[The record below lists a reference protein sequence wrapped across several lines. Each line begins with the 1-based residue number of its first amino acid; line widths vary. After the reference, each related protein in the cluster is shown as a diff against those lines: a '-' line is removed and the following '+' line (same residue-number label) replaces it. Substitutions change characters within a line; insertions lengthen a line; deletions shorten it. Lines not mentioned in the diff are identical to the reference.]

1 MAVGKT
7 GIIGSSVSR
16 AHQDLTSMHPSLTS
30 SRLLLPLLLA
40 CGCLLTVIPA
50 QDDETAWKTVDVPV
64 VWRRP
69 PAADKGNDVGFSWYR
84 CQIAVPES
92 WKGEQI
98 TLFTEAVDDAREIYL
113 NGVKIASLGNMPPK
127 FRSGLGS
134 EMSFDIQAQHLLFGQ
149 PNVLAIRSYRNFG
162 RTNFNVAAPV
172 LAAEKKAIQTRGTW
186 QFRAGD
192 DEQWSLWKE
201 GDPAPYRF
209 TTLTDRETAIAEFRK
224 LENDRG
230 PRPPAEAVT
239 TLTTMEGLDVQL
251 VLSDPDIG
259 QPLSFKFDSRGRL
272 WLVQYLQY
280 PNPAGLTMVSRD
292 KYLRAVYDKIPR
304 PPPHHFPG
312 KDRITI
318 HEDTDGDGVYDDHR
332 TFLEGLSLATS
343 FAIGRDG
350 VWVLN
355 PPYLLFYHDRNGD
368 DLPDGDPEVHLEGF
382 GMEDSHSVTNSLR
395 WGPDGWLYASQGS
408 TVSGKVKQYQSK
420 QDPVYSMGQL
430 IWRYQPEQRRYE
442 IFAEGGGNSF
452 GVEFDAHGRVY
463 SGHNGGNTRGFHY
476 VQGGYFQKGFN
487 KHGALSNPYT
497 FGYFPFMA
505 HHQVPR
511 FTHTFVINEAPG
523 WPKQFQGSLMG
534 VSPLASHV
542 VASQVEADGSTFRTS
557 DIGHPITSSDNWF
570 RPVDIQ
576 MGPDGAAYVA
586 DMYEQRID
594 HAAHYQGR
602 VHTESGRIYRLHAGH
617 QPLRLDLDALSTV
630 ELVET
635 LSSGNKWHRQ
645 TALRLLADR
654 RDGSAV
660 APLEKILA
668 SETGLP
674 ALNALW
680 GLHLVDGLEAN
691 RAIKMLGHAD
701 PHVRAWT
708 VRLISDDY
716 RVSSRQAK
724 MLIEMAGSETH
735 VEVRSQLACSARRLA
750 AETALSITRQL
761 LGHSEDADDPH
772 LPLLLWWVLE
782 EKAESHDLVLSMFQE
797 PQLWLEPLVQQ
808 HILERLMRRYALSG
822 TQEDLATASGLLE
835 TAPDDV
841 SRTKLMNGFELA
853 YVGRSLAGLPPRLL
867 EAIAASGGGS
877 LKLQL
882 RLKTPEAIKSALA
895 QVQDSKLKTVQRQ
908 ELVEVFGQIDTPE
921 AIPVLL
927 QLAANDQQASIR
939 SAALA
944 SLQSYPE
951 EQIGQQVIGF
961 YPTLPPEVRPAA
973 DSLLASRANWTR
985 LWLTSIEKTPSLK
998 EAIPLSTVRRMLL
1011 HDDKQIAA
1019 LIRQL
1024 WGSVQGA
1031 TTEQMKERIDGFSR
1045 LINNTTGNPYNGQQ
1059 IFAKQCGKCHTL
1071 FDQGGEIGPNLTTYK
1086 RDDLGNM
1093 LLNIVNPSIEIRKGY
1108 ENFVVFTNDGR
1119 TLNGFI
1125 EDEDNRVVVLKGLD
1139 GQRIVV
1145 LRDEIDEM
1153 SAIRRS
1159 IMPEGILETLTEQQ
1173 VRDLFAFL
1181 RASQPLP

>member
-1 MAVGKT
+1 MVHPMHD
-7 GIIGSSVSR
+7 IPP
-16 AHQDLTSMHPSLTS
+16 AHRRQGVLSGG
-30 SRLLLPLLLA
+30 LLLSLLLSFTA
-40 CGCLLTVIPA
+40 LGTATQA
-50 QDDETAWKTVDVPV
+50 QDDDTPWRAVEIPA
-64 VWRRP
+64 VWRSP
-69 PAADKGNDVGFSWYR
+69 PAADKGNDLGFSWYR
-84 CQIAVPES
+84 CQLVIPES
-92 WKGEQI
+92 WKGERI
-98 TLFTEAVDDAREIYL
+98 ELFTEAVDDAREVYL
-113 NGVKIASLGNMPPK
+113 NGVKVISLGNMPPR

-134 EMSFDIQAQHLLFGQ
+134 EMSFHIQPQHLLFGQ

-172 LAAEKKAIQTRGTW
+172 LAAEKQALQTRGRW
-186 QFRAGD
+186 QFRPGD
-192 DEQWSLWKE
+192 SDQWSLWKK
-201 GDPAPYRF
+201 GDPTPFRF
-209 TTLTDRETAIAEFRK
+209 TALTDRETAIAGFRA

-230 PRPPAEAVT
+230 PRAPAEAVT
-239 TLTTMEGLDVQL
+239 MLKTMEGLDIQL

-259 QPLSFKFDSRGRL
+259 QPLSFKFDPRGRL

-318 HEDTDGDGVYDDHR
+318 HEDTDGDGVYDSHK
-332 TFLEGLSLATS
+332 TFLDGLSLVTS
-343 FAIGRDG
+343 FAIGRGG

-368 DLPDGDPEVHLEGF
+368 DVPDGDPEVHLEGF
-382 GMEDSHSVTNSLR
+382 GMEDSHSITNSLR

-408 TVSGKVKQYQSK
+408 TVSGKVRPFGSK
-420 QDPVYSMGQL
+420 QDPVHSMGQL
-430 IWRYQPEQRRYE
+430 IWRYQPEERRYE

-476 VQGGYFQKGFN
+476 VQGGYFQKGFA

-523 WPKQFQGSLMG
+523 WPQLFQGSLMG

-542 VASQVEADGSTFRTS
+542 VASQMEPHGSTFRTR

-576 MGPDGAAYVA
+576 MGPDGAVYVA

-602 VHTESGRIYRLHAGH
+602 VHTASGRIYRLHAGH
-617 QPLRLDLDALSTV
+617 KPLQLDLAALPTPR
-630 ELVET
+630 LVEV
-635 LSSGNKWHRQ
+635 LSSENKWHRQ

-654 RDGSAV
+654 RDADAI
-660 APLEKILA
+660 APLEQLLA
-668 SETGLP
+668 TRTGLP

-680 GLHLVDGLEAN
+680 ALYLSDGLDGN
-691 RAIKMLGHAD
+691 RAIKLLGHAD

-708 VRLISDDY
+708 VRLICDDN
-716 RVSSRQAK
+716 RVSSRQARA
-724 MLIEMAGSETH
+724 LIEMAVGESH
-735 VEVRSQLACSARRLA
+735 VEVRSQLACSARRLP
-750 AETALSITRQL
+750 AETALDIARQL
-761 LGHSEDADDPH
+761 LCHSEDADDPH

-782 EKAESHDLVLSMFQE
+782 EKAESHQLILAIFQE
-797 PQLWLEPLVQQ
+797 SDFWLEPLVQQ
-808 HILERLMRRYALSG
+808 HILERLIRRYALSG
-822 TQEDLATASGLLE
+822 TQSDLATAAGLLE
-835 TAPDDV
+835 AAPDDI
-841 SRTKLMNGFELA
+841 SREKLMDGFELA
-853 YVGRSLAGLPPRLL
+853 YVGRSLAGLSPRLL
-867 EAIAASGGGS
+867 EAIDAGGGGS

-882 RLKTPEAIKSALA
+882 RLKSPRAIEAALA
-895 QVQDSKLKTVQRQ
+895 QVQDTKLNTGQRRD
-908 ELVEVFGQIDTPE
+908 LLEVFGQIDTPQ
-921 AIPVLL
+921 AVPVLL
-927 QLAANDQQASIR
+927 QLAAGDPQASVR
-939 SAALA
+939 STALA
-944 SLQSYPE
+944 SLQSYPQ
-951 EQIGQQVIGF
+951 EQIGQRVITF
-961 YPTLPPEVRPAA
+961 YSTLPSDARPAA
-973 DSLLASRANWTR
+973 DSLLASRASWTR
-985 LWLTSIEKTPSLK
+985 LWLSSIEKTPALK
-998 EAIPLSTVRRMLL
+998 ETIPLSSVRRMLL
-1011 HDDKQIAA
+1011 HDDKQIAES
-1019 LIRQL
+1019 INQI
-1024 WGSVQGA
+1024 WGNVQGA
-1031 TTEQMKERIDGFSR
+1031 TTGQMKQRIERFSR
-1045 LINNTTGNPYNGQQ
+1045 LINTSTGNPYNGRQ

-1071 FDQGGEIGPNLTTYK
+1071 FDQGGEIGPNLTPYK

-1093 LLNIVNPSIEIRKGY
+1093 LLNIVNPSIEIRKGF
-1108 ENFVVFTNDGR
+1108 ENFVVFTDDGR

-1125 EDEDNRVVVLKGLD
+1125 EDEDNRVVILKGLD

-1145 LRDEIDEM
+1145 PRDSIDEM
-1153 SAIRRS
+1153 SAIRQS
-1159 IMPEGILETLTEQQ
+1159 IMPEGILETLTEEQ